1 MGQTTLAKM
10 SQLASMLLR
19 SGTLIPKL
27 CCINCSETVQ
37 GRPTKLILRSNDK
50 YTVKMRKLNLLAL
63 DNRRF
68 LAEVVFLFKVSNDQY
83 TINFDRGYLL
93 KSMNSL
99 DLVTKQSHL

>member
-1 MGQTTLAKM
+1 
-10 SQLASMLLR
+10 
-19 SGTLIPKL
+19 
-27 CCINCSETVQ
+27 
-37 GRPTKLILRSNDK
+37 
-50 YTVKMRKLNLLAL
+50 MRKLNLLAL